1 VLSFALITACFL
13 VACAMLKLRYAEP
26 DLDRPY
32 RVPGGHPG
40 IWLAILA
47 SAAVLLLMIV
57 PTSPVYWPGRWSG

>member
-1 VLSFALITACFL
+1 
-13 VACAMLKLRYAEP
+13 MLKLRYAEP